1 MMTKGMFW
9 CFMTKKNTVGRGGS
23 TAVEHKPRN
32 HGVVSSVLGFLF
44 LLSFPTSLHQCRV
57 LNQFPL
63 GGASL
68 NVFCESCKNG
78 CLVVLHV
85 AKQAQ

>member
-1 MMTKGMFW
+1 MKGMFW
-9 CFMTKKNTVGRGGS
+9 CFMTKKNTVGRSCS

-32 HGVVSSVLGFLF
+32 HGVVSSALGLFLF
-44 LLSFPTSLHQCRV
+44 LLSFPSSLHQCRV
-57 LNQFPL
+57 LNQFPQ

-68 NVFCESCKNG
+68 NVFCESNKNG
-78 CLVVLHV
+78 CLVVLHG